1 MNKNTKI
8 IYKRIEEDFYEKGY
22 INLNHR
28 LVNTKDDLVEIASI
42 FRDERYETFRV
53 VFMKDNTIVGYESIT
68 SKLPNSVQVVKP
80 DKRGI
85 KNTERCYNKFLSRMN
100 RLSAD
105 GYFLVH
111 NHPSDNAMASEND
124 VRATIEF
131 ADKVKGFR
139 GHLIVNTTSYAWID
153 VSEKGIASV
162 ENYIPVKEE
171 KLKEMEKKLKEDS
184 IYDLKILS
192 RDDLVSLMH
201 NIKNSKDYSI
211 VILTDCQGKIRMV
224 LDFPNRM
231 INMPQEE
238 LKRYFK
244 NISRVNGVTRVFLAT
259 SDENVFH
266 KAEEHIDYGIFKD
279 VVYYQKHSL
288 EGNMIVTEFAKEYG
302 RDLFKENWISD
313 VIKENDE
320 DYKFEKKE
328 KKLKILLKRFGRD
341 PEVKIIKNTLRAKQL
356 LVGGL
361 IEVIPYEK
369 VLLICNEEG
378 KLLDLPP
385 NLIFDYDYIVGDCF
399 LVGDDYEN
407 ADFRSLTDEEIKEYT
422 EKLKQKSTKV
432 IFSERE
438 DENVR

>member
-53 VFMKDNTIVGYESIT
+53 VFMKDNSIVGYESIT
-68 SKLPNSVQVVKP
+68 SKLPNLVQVVKP

-85 KNTERCYNKFLSRMN
+85 KNAERCYNKFLSRMS

-171 KLKEMEKKLKEDS
+171 SLKKMEKKLKKDS

-201 NIKNSKDYSI
+201 NIKKSKDYSI

-259 SDENVFH
+259 SDENAFH
-266 KAEEHIDYGIFKD
+266 KAEEYIDYGIFKD

-288 EGNMIVTEFAKEYG
+288 KGNMIVTEFAKEYG
-302 RDLFKENWISD
+302 RDLFEENWISD

-341 PEVKIIKNTLRAKQL
+341 PEVKTIKNTLRAKQL

-361 IEVIPYEK
+361 IEIIPYEK

-385 NLIFDYDYIVGDCF
+385 NLIFDYDYIAGDCF

-422 EKLKQKSTKV
+422 EKLKQKSIKV